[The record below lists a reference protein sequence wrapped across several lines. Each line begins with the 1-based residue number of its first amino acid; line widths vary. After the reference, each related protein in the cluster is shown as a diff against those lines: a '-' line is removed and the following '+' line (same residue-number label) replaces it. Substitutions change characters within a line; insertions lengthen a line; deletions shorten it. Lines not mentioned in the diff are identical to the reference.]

1 MKLTWTFY
9 PKYEP
14 RITLSVAYVPEIDK
28 TGKWGFLHVESN
40 QAWVCWDCFKVFDQ
54 GDIKAKKDAFNR
66 LIRSEF
72 INNENIDFKV
82 LSRRL

>member
-14 RITLSVAYVPEIDK
+14 SITLSIVYLPDIDK

-40 QAWVCWDCFKVFDQ
+40 QAWVSWECFKVFDR
-54 GDIKAKKDAFNR
+54 GDVKAKKEAFER
-66 LIRSEF
+66 LIRDEF
-72 INNENIDFKV
+72 INNENIDFIV
-82 LSRRL
+82 LSLL